1 MYIIQNGG
9 NAEAR
14 KVGRCAAI
22 QQIVPLLKCKSSSF
36 PCTYAQMQ
44 GERTKTEMA
53 IDYVTQK
60 MNLHTGLCMSSA
72 IPISTRTERNRPDK

>member
-1 MYIIQNGG
+1 MQKPEKWEDVQQYNRLYHYW
-9 NAEAR
+9 NASHHHSL
-14 KVGRCAAI
+14 VHM
-22 QQIVPLLKCKSSSF
+22 
-36 PCTYAQMQ
+36 QMQ